1 MASAVS
7 KQQKQKKKGPT
18 TNPFEDDTDPS
29 EEQQHVLQHDPPRR
43 RGGDVLPSASST
55 LSIDNQS
62 SSVGLNRLA
71 SSPTTSFSR
80 NPFDGGGPPPV
91 RAPRDND
98 ADSYYDEDDAT
109 HYTGGSSGS
118 VGVVAAS
125 GSAGTAGGGAGGG
138 SRLAAGRHTSA
149 APAEASWQYLGDL
162 PYRRIP
168 IYTNVVWHRNN
179 NEGDSNSSEGGGAM
193 NKGGITNTNERM
205 MVDGLSCVPSAALSS
220 STHRLSQ
227 WEVRQLVATT
237 TRTIVAGCPHGGPI
251 ATVTVPAAASK
262 SASTSS
268 PAATLWTT
276 SDIKIMTNSGTELS
290 RIKFP
295 PPPLDSQDLSAAR
308 SAPPP
313 HQYVPSDLVTLG
325 FTSRTLLVVVLR
337 DATVL
342 VYNVQGHLVLPPF
355 ALVLPPLPTNDS
367 DRPTTGDMAPHV
379 VQAAVYENGVAV
391 LMSNQVSAIAELLD
405 DRDSGA
411 GRGGGGPADP
421 VRAYVRS
428 AASSARLVTATTG
441 SSAAAMSGASLYDAH
456 CSALVTVL
464 PTLAHSRLHHCTYVA
479 LCVLPGIRTSSGH
492 PEVLVSTSD
501 NSVVVVNVATLD
513 VTDVNCRTR
522 LASPIVQMSVA
533 PNGRFLA
540 AFTESQMLTVVSTTF
555 ETKVLDFDTSEGS
568 AAPPT
573 QLCWCG
579 EDCVMLHWKNLGV
592 LLIGPYGDWVRC
604 AYNEMY
610 SQLYLLPDMDG
621 CRVVTESAV
630 ELLQRVPPTTANL
643 LRIGSI
649 EPSAML
655 LDASDAFFFHHR
667 ASSSSK
673 ANANAK
679 DRGRHPSDD
688 DDAHPQSVPAASS
701 YVSAEEAAAAIVKTG
716 MLNEAIEAC
725 TEAACREFDIVTQKR
740 LLRAASYGMHF
751 GYKNPGDERRLIMGG
766 PGILRGDADD
776 DFDATLLP
784 SPTSAKFVR
793 AARKL
798 RVLNALRHPRVGFVL
813 TSAQYDAITPAG
825 VIARLVE
832 NFSRPAL
839 AVAVARY
846 LNLPKS
852 VQLYARAAQASALV
866 ATLSSST
873 RSGKPLS
880 DSEIAEAAIRVIN
893 NEDGATAM
901 ASPTATHSASAALSM
916 AGNYRGGYATV
927 AMAANR
933 VGRKGVA
940 NLLLML
946 ETSVSDKVPA
956 LISTGAYADAIAVAT
971 AARCV
976 SNPSGS

>member
-1 MASAVS
+1 MSSAVS
-7 KQQKQKKKGPT
+7 KNKKMVHPTTT
-18 TNPFEDDTDPS
+18 TNPFEVDTGGDRHRHAS
-29 EEQQHVLQHDPPRR
+29 E
-43 RGGDVLPSASST
+43 DVLPSSSSST
-55 LSIDNQS
+55 LSIGNQS

-71 SSPTTSFSR
+71 SSATTTTFSR
-80 NPFDGGGPPPV
+80 NPFDGGGPV
-91 RAPRDND
+91 RNNNEN
-98 ADSYYDEDDAT
+98 YDHDDDENAT
-109 HYTGGSSGS
+109 SYTGGSGS
-118 VGVVAAS
+118 VVANSTGSVPAA
-125 GSAGTAGGGAGGG
+125 GGAARSAGQPP
-138 SRLAAGRHTSA
+138 

-168 IYTNVVWHRNN
+168 IYSNVVWHRNSS
-179 NEGDSNSSEGGGAM
+179 DSENTEGGPKREGTE
-193 NKGGITNTNERM
+193 KM

-220 STHRLSQ
+220 ATHRMSQ

-237 TRTIVAGCPHGGPI
+237 TRTLVAGCPHGGPI
-251 ATVTVPAAASK
+251 ATITIPASTASK
-262 SASTSS
+262 ASSSSSS
-268 PAATLWTT
+268 PSTLWTT
-276 SDIKIMTNSGTELS
+276 SDIKIMTNSGMDLS
-290 RIKFP
+290 RIAFP
-295 PPPLDSQDLSAAR
+295 PSLSDVSDDPQRPR
-308 SAPPP
+308 SSSTQSP
-313 HQYVPSDLVTLG
+313 QYLPSDLVTMG
-325 FTSRTLLVVVLR
+325 FTNRTLLVLVLR
-337 DATVL
+337 DATIL
-342 VYNVQGHLVLPPF
+342 VYNVQGQLVLPPF
-355 ALVLPPLPTNDS
+355 AMVLPPPVSDS
-367 DRPTTGDMAPHV
+367 DRPQPGDTLAAQSHV
-379 VQAAVYENGVAV
+379 VQASIYEGGVAV
-391 LMSNQVSAIAELLD
+391 LLSNQVSAIAELLD
-405 DRDSGA
+405 DRD
-411 GRGGGGPADP
+411 GPANH
-421 VRAYVRS
+421 VQSYVRT
-428 AASSARLVTATTG
+428 AASSARLVTAAGAST
-441 SSAAAMSGASLYDAH
+441 SGMSLYDMH
-456 CSALVTVL
+456 CSALVTIL

-479 LCVLPGIRTSSGH
+479 LCVLPGIRTATGH

-501 NSVVVVNVATLD
+501 NSVVVVNVSTLD

-568 AAPPT
+568 TAPPT

-655 LDASDAFFFHHR
+655 LDASDAFFFHHQ
-667 ASSSSK
+667 ASS
-673 ANANAK
+673 AK
-679 DRGRHPSDD
+679 DRGHHPHSDD
-688 DDAHPQSVPAASS
+688 DDPHSVPAASS

-766 PGILRGDADD
+766 PGMLRADADG

-784 SPTSAKFVR
+784 SPTSVKFVQS
-793 AARKL
+793 ARKL

-839 AVAVARY
+839 AVAIARY

-893 NEDGATAM
+893 NEDSDLAM
-901 ASPTATHSASAALSM
+901 AFPIAKTSVSAALSA

-971 AARCV
+971 AARYV
-976 SNPSGS
+976 SNPPVPKCTHRRTRTL